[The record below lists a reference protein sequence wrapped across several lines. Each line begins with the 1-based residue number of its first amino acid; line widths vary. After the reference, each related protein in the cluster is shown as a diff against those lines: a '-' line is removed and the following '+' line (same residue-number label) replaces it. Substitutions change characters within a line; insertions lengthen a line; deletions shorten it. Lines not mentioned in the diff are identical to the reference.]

1 MNEQPSVRY
10 AGPVPRLLAAVY
22 DLLPVVALWFAVGMV
37 GVALNGGEALTGPAR
52 WVLLAAVVVV
62 TLLYLAL
69 SWQRAGQTLGMRA
82 WRLRLLDARGAPLG
96 WRLAFKRAFW
106 ALLQILPLGLG
117 LLPLLFD
124 RERRSLAD
132 RICDTRVLRLPK
144 VPR

>member
-22 DLLPVVALWFAVGMV
+22 DLLPVIALWFLVGLV
-37 GVALNGGEALTGPAR
+37 GVALNGGEALTGAAR
-52 WVLLAAVVVV
+52 FALLAAVVAV
-62 TLLYLAL
+62 TVLYLAL

-82 WRLRLLDARGAPLG
+82 WRLRLVDAQGAALG
-96 WRLAFKRAFW
+96 WRLAIKRAVW
-106 ALLQILPLGLG
+106 ALLQLLPLGLG
-117 LLPLLFD
+117 LLPVLFD

-144 VPR
+144 SPR